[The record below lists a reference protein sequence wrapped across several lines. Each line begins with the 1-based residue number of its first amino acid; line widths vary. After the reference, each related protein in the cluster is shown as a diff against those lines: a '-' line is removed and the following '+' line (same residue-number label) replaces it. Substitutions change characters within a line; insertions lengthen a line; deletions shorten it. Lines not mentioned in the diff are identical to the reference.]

1 MKKPFKR
8 YRGGGGTL
16 STMGANYRTS
26 PGLGAFALLIL
37 MFSVIVPMLASYR
50 YKLPVQYLLGVYGVF
65 CLAYGYLLNQSQ
77 LPVDA
82 SGKVLKN
89 DQGEPIGNAW
99 YNSFTN
105 LGLMSLLIPAALFSL
120 CYFYKH
126 DSPFLPA
133 SCGLIGALVLVNL
146 GGNNTITNALSF
158 LLAAAA
164 SGTLITLTVQQS
176 YIQTKGGKKRTGC
189 SVGGGGALDNGS
201 DDDDDDNDNQS

>member
-1 MKKPFKR
+1 MKKHLKR
-8 YRGGGGTL
+8 YRGGVTL
-16 STMGANYRTS
+16 SSMGTNYRAS
-26 PGLGAFALLIL
+26 PALGAFALLIFV
-37 MFSVIVPMLASYR
+37 FSVIVPILANYR
-50 YKLPVQYLLGVYGVF
+50 YKLPVQYMLGVYGVF

-82 SGKVLKN
+82 SGNVLKN
-89 DQGEPIGNAW
+89 DLGQPIGNSW

-105 LGLMSLLIPAALFSL
+105 LGLISLLIPAALFSL

-126 DSPFLPA
+126 YSPFLPA
-133 SCGLIGALVLVNL
+133 SCGLIAALVLVNL
-146 GGNNTITNALSF
+146 AGNTTITNGLSF

-189 SVGGGGALDNGS
+189 SVESGLDKDGGGDS
-201 DDDDDDNDNQS
+201 DDENES